1 MKGGEYC
8 SEVYGNYMGYMEF
21 STKRY
26 WDLRENHKYY
36 KPLQAVGPAS
46 LPSDSTKREDSNV
59 LRTGDFD
66 KA

>member
-1 MKGGEYC
+1 
-8 SEVYGNYMGYMEF
+8 MGYMEF

-26 WDLRENHKYY
+26 WDLRENHNYY
-36 KPLQAVGPAS
+36 RPLTAVGSKS